1 MNAIIDGFN
10 WIIEFFKTIF
20 NFISNTFETLGMVF
34 KYIYTI
40 IRLATDV
47 ILTLPPWIQA
57 FGFITISICAIYMI
71 IGRDAGKSEPKG
83 GGK

>member
-1 MNAIIDGFN
+1 MGAIIDAFDWLIN
-10 WIIEFFKTIF
+10 FFKTIF

-47 ILTLPPWIQA
+47 ILTLPTWLHA

-71 IGRDAGKSEPKG
+71 IGREAGKSDPKG

>member
-10 WIIEFFKTIF
+10 WIIEFIKTIF